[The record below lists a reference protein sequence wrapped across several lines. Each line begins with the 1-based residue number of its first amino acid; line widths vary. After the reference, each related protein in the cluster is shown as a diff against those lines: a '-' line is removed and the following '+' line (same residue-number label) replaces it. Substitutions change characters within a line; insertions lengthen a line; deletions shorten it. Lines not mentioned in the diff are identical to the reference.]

1 MVEKSLLA
9 KIQSTLEPLLG
20 ADRFRASVS
29 AECDFSSGEQSEES
43 FDPAR
48 SVMVSSQKSEDVAP
62 GGPVR
67 RRAGHGLQSAAS
79 PGARRRREFGRL
91 AADRGDQLSV
101 QPRGAPGE
109 AAARAN

>member
-1 MVEKSLLA
+1 MVEKGLLA

-62 GGPVR
+62 AALAGGVPGTASNLPR
-67 RRAGHGLQSAAS
+67 PPARAAGGTF
-79 PGARRRREFGRL
+79 RRL
-91 AADRGDQLSV
+91 AADRGNQLPV
-101 QPRGAPGE
+101 QPRWC
-109 AAARAN
+109 AA